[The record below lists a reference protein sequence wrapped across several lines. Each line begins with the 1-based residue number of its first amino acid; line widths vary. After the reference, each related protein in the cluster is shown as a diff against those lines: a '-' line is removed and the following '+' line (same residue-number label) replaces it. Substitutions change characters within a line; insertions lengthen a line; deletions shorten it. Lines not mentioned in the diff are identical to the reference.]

1 VKRERETFRYPFEH
15 LCGDRFGL
23 SIANWC
29 LASGFGNTSRI
40 RNRRIRICHIN
51 EGVNK
56 FIANLAKKAN
66 VGVAEIEA
74 NFFKNE
80 RPGSLLL
87 RFATVEEV
95 ANLILYY
102 SSPLSS
108 ATNGASIRVDGGVV
122 RSIL

>member
-1 VKRERETFRYPFEH
+1 VQFHKRPSIIKDASLSCVAFFLTQRPWNSLFEK
-15 LCGDRFGL
+15 RAIL
-23 SIANWC
+23 SVTRTTP
-29 LASGFGNTSRI
+29 S
-40 RNRRIRICHIN
+40 
-51 EGVNK
+51 
-56 FIANLAKKAN
+56 NLAKKAN

-108 ATNGASIRVDGGVV
+108 ATNGAAIRVDGGVV